1 MDMNRMKPFMH
12 QEGHAGGSPDENCTH
27 DCSSCG
33 ADCPSK
39 DGGGIKKAELNE
51 HSSVKKVIAVMSGK
65 GGVGKS
71 MVTGL
76 SAIAANKKGY
86 VTGILDAD
94 VTGPSIPKMFGIHR
108 KAVGSEFGILPEAT
122 DSKIRIM
129 SINLLTENETD
140 PVVWRGPVIGGVV
153 EQFWTDVF
161 WGDLDVLFI
170 DMPPG
175 TGDVPLTVFQSLPID
190 GIIVVTS
197 PQDLVS
203 MIVTKAV
210 NMAKLMNIP
219 ILGMVE
225 NMSYLSC
232 PDCGKKIE
240 VFGKSKAEQVAA
252 ANGIKLLEKLP
263 IEPELAELV
272 DKGQIEL
279 GDGNQ
284 MDSILSVLEDLGLS
298 EKDK

>member
-1 MDMNRMKPFMH
+1 
-12 QEGHAGGSPDENCTH
+12 
-27 DCSSCG
+27 
-33 ADCPSK
+33 
-39 DGGGIKKAELNE
+39 
-51 HSSVKKVIAVMSGK
+51 
-65 GGVGKS
+65 
-71 MVTGL
+71 
-76 SAIAANKKGY
+76 
-86 VTGILDAD
+86 
-94 VTGPSIPKMFGIHR
+94 
-108 KAVGSEFGILPEAT
+108 
-122 DSKIRIM
+122 
-129 SINLLTENETD
+129 
-140 PVVWRGPVIGGVV
+140 
-153 EQFWTDVF
+153 
-161 WGDLDVLFI
+161 
-170 DMPPG
+170 
-175 TGDVPLTVFQSLPID
+175 
-190 GIIVVTS
+190 
-197 PQDLVS
+197 